1 MADCFQGKNH
11 TWELS
16 QKFVSYKAL
25 RRSFANTFQKQCIVT
40 FNAIYHLLPK
50 HCNMFLQDIIIASK
64 HEILL
69 PNLFKWQSKWQYFHV
84 FIPDSFLM
92 HQAQWGRWQR
102 RSFSFFSPWR
112 SASSTL
118 PTTRPLVLMV
128 LVVLVNF
135 SMVLVFLLTYVMNNL
150 SFLGL
155 TETRMGR
162 SNIHPHHYSH
172 QESCSLYF
180 QF

>member
-25 RRSFANTFQKQCIVT
+25 RRSFANTLQKQCIVT

-69 PNLFKWQSKWQYFHV
+69 PNLFIFYRCSSWPHPVDILLDSNLPIFWKNIITLIKNCIFLITDQPVPILVHC
-84 FIPDSFLM
+84 IP
-92 HQAQWGRWQR
+92 W
-102 RSFSFFSPWR
+102 
-112 SASSTL
+112 
-118 PTTRPLVLMV
+118 LVIPSYTQLWH
-128 LVVLVNF
+128 
-135 SMVLVFLLTYVMNNL
+135 
-150 SFLGL
+150 
-155 TETRMGR
+155 R
-162 SNIHPHHYSH
+162 
-172 QESCSLYF
+172 
-180 QF
+180 